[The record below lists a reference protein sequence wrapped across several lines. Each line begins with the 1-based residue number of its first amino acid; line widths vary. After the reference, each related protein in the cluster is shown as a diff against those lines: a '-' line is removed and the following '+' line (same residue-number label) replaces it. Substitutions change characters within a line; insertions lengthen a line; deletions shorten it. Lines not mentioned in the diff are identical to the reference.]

1 MEKIKWGVL
10 GCAGIA
16 AEQTIPAMQ
25 QAENAELYGIASRGL
40 EKAEAFQKRFG
51 FAKAYDSYEAL
62 LDDPQVQAVYIPLP
76 NSLHG
81 EWVRKAAAKG
91 KHVLCEKPLSGSA
104 KDVEDIIRCCDE
116 AGVVFMEA
124 FVYLH
129 SPIIQ
134 EIKKTVQSGAIGK
147 VTMAEAAFFI
157 VPPKPED
164 IRWKKE
170 TLGGGVYDV
179 GCYPISLFLNLFEEA
194 PEEIKAAAHFTGQ
207 GVDDFAGMYF
217 GYADGKKLSISC
229 GMCTSQRADRFYLYG
244 TEGTLEAPIPYN
256 AKGALHYSIVRG
268 DVVTT
273 KTMQVEDNY
282 KLEIEQLGR
291 CVLNGEKPWVSH
303 RFSIENAKIID
314 RVLEAIGY

>member
-51 FAKAYDSYEAL
+51 FAKTYDSYEAL

-124 FVYLH
+124 FAYLH

-268 DVVTT
+268 DV
-273 KTMQVEDNY
+273 
-282 KLEIEQLGR
+282 EIGR
-291 CVLNGEKPWVSH
+291 AHV
-303 RFSIENAKIID
+303 
-314 RVLEAIGY
+314 

>member
-104 KDVEDIIRCCDE
+104 KDVEDIIRFHGGFCVSSQPD
-116 AGVVFMEA
+116 
-124 FVYLH
+124 Y
-129 SPIIQ
+129 
-134 EIKKTVQSGAIGK
+134 SG
-147 VTMAEAAFFI
+147 
-157 VPPKPED
+157 D
-164 IRWKKE
+164 
-170 TLGGGVYDV
+170 
-179 GCYPISLFLNLFEEA
+179 
-194 PEEIKAAAHFTGQ
+194 
-207 GVDDFAGMYF
+207 
-217 GYADGKKLSISC
+217 
-229 GMCTSQRADRFYLYG
+229 
-244 TEGTLEAPIPYN
+244 
-256 AKGALHYSIVRG
+256 
-268 DVVTT
+268 
-273 KTMQVEDNY
+273 
-282 KLEIEQLGR
+282 
-291 CVLNGEKPWVSH
+291 
-303 RFSIENAKIID
+303 
-314 RVLEAIGY
+314 

>member
-16 AEQTIPAMQ
+16 ASQTIPAMM
-25 QAENAELYGIASRGL
+25 QAENAELYGIASRNL
-40 EKAEAFQKRFG
+40 AKAEEFQQRFG

-62 LDDPQVQAVYIPLP
+62 LDDPKIQAVYIPLP
-76 NSLHG
+76 NNLHG
-81 EWVRKAAAKG
+81 EWVKKAASKG

-104 KDVEDIIRCCDE
+104 KDVEEIIRFCDQ

-124 FVYLH
+124 FAYLH
-129 SPIIQ
+129 SPIIK
-134 EIKKTVQSGAIGK
+134 EIKKTIQNGAIGK
-147 VTMAEAAFFI
+147 VTMAEASFFI
-157 VPPKPED
+157 LPPKPDD

-194 PEEIKAAAHFTGQ
+194 PKEVKAIAHFTDQ
-207 GVDDFAGMYF
+207 GVDDLADLLFSYE
-217 GYADGKKLSISC
+217 DGKKLNISC

-256 AKGALHYSIVRG
+256 AKGKLQFSLVKG
-268 DVVTT
+268 DVTTT
-273 KTMQVEDNY
+273 KTMEVEDNY

-291 CVLNGEKPWVSH
+291 CVLNGETPWVSH
-303 RFSIENAKIID
+303 EFSIENAKIID

>member
-1 MEKIKWGVL
+1 
-10 GCAGIA
+10 
-16 AEQTIPAMQ
+16 
-25 QAENAELYGIASRGL
+25 
-40 EKAEAFQKRFG
+40 
-51 FAKAYDSYEAL
+51 
-62 LDDPQVQAVYIPLP
+62 
-76 NSLHG
+76 
-81 EWVRKAAAKG
+81 
-91 KHVLCEKPLSGSA
+91 
-104 KDVEDIIRCCDE
+104 
-116 AGVVFMEA
+116 
-124 FVYLH
+124 
-129 SPIIQ
+129 
-134 EIKKTVQSGAIGK
+134 
-147 VTMAEAAFFI
+147 
-157 VPPKPED
+157 
-164 IRWKKE
+164 
-170 TLGGGVYDV
+170 
-179 GCYPISLFLNLFEEA
+179 
-194 PEEIKAAAHFTGQ
+194 
-207 GVDDFAGMYF
+207 MYF

>member
-124 FVYLH
+124 FAYLH

-179 GCYPISLFLNLFEEA
+179 GCYPTSLFLN
-194 PEEIKAAAHFTGQ
+194 
-207 GVDDFAGMYF
+207 
-217 GYADGKKLSISC
+217 
-229 GMCTSQRADRFYLYG
+229 
-244 TEGTLEAPIPYN
+244 
-256 AKGALHYSIVRG
+256 
-268 DVVTT
+268 
-273 KTMQVEDNY
+273 
-282 KLEIEQLGR
+282 QL
-291 CVLNGEKPWVSH
+291 
-303 RFSIENAKIID
+303 
-314 RVLEAIGY
+314 